1 MSRRVV
7 RRALLVAGIALA
19 AALPFAGQAWRA
31 DADPRCSLDGVDAN
45 GPTTVRFEDHARE
58 ERLFCSVDCAE
69 IWLSRTGEHPHRIL
83 VTDENSGVSL
93 DAGLAWFV
101 HGRIPSNTTAD
112 SFVHV
117 FGRETDAREHIENF
131 GGVLLTA
138 DQRPFAT
145 H

>member
-1 MSRRVV
+1 MSRRTV
-7 RRALLVAGIALA
+7 RRALLAAGVALA
-19 AALPFAGQAWRA
+19 AALPFAGQEWRA
-31 DADPRCSLDGVDAN
+31 DAGPRCSLDGVDAD
-45 GPTTVRFEDHARE
+45 GPTTVRFEGRSRE

-69 IWLSRTGEHPHRIL
+69 VWLSRTGEQPHRIL
-83 VTDENSGVSL
+83 VTDEASGVNL

-117 FGRETDAREHIENF
+117 FGREIDAREHIKNF
-131 GGVLLTA
+131 GGVLLMEE
-138 DQRPFAT
+138 QRPFAS